1 MQATARHSYAPGGMA
16 VGGGEDMKESA
27 GSSDGRRRPVGD
39 WIDVAEA
46 GTDVTWGVGAV
57 SDRIGVA
64 ASTLRTWERR
74 YGVGPSHRTNGGHR
88 RYTEH
93 DIAAVELVRRMVAR
107 GVSAQDAAR
116 VARELDADGLH
127 TALADERP
135 PHAARGSVDVLL
147 AAATAGDTEGLDR
160 LLTEIVGTG
169 RTLDAWSSVLSP
181 ALSRLARETSLGQV
195 EPGVENRLT
204 TALLEH
210 LERARG
216 RHTASHRPQ
225 VLLASGVADREA
237 LPFVALGAALRE
249 SEVSLRLLEP
259 EVDVREALDL
269 AHRLRPELLFLWDQP
284 VEITRTRHFQ
294 GQLDKVAVMHGA
306 LGWPYEVTL
315 RLGTQTTGIPTD
327 VAGTLKHVLDRVA

>member
-1 MQATARHSYAPGGMA
+1 MQASALRPYAPGGMA

-27 GSSDGRRRPVGD
+27 GSPDPHSRPVGD
-39 WIDVAEA
+39 WSDVADA

-116 VARELDADGLH
+116 VARELDDDGLH
-127 TALADERP
+127 SALAEEQP
-135 PHAARGSVDVLL
+135 PHSALGSVDVLL
-147 AAATAGDTEGLDR
+147 AAATAGDDTGLDR
-160 LLTEIVGTG
+160 LLSELVGTG
-169 RTLDAWSSVLSP
+169 HTLDAWRTVLSP

-195 EPGVENRLT
+195 EPAVEARAT

-216 RHTASHRPQ
+216 RHSSSQRPQ

-269 AHRLRPELLFLWDQP
+269 ARRLRPELLFLWDQP

-294 GQLDKVAVMHGA
+294 GQLSEIAVMHGS
-306 LGWPYEVTL
+306 LGWPHEVSL
-315 RLGTQTTGIPTD
+315 RLGTQSTGIPTD
-327 VAGTLKHVLDRVA
+327 VAGTLRHVLDRVA